1 VDRAAARTRRARWQ
15 DNQALMSRRQL
26 LDRDT
31 DHSRLPREA
40 EPQPAQEPA
49 PAAPPAHAAVIALQR
64 SAGNA
69 AVRQWLSESFAGEGP
84 DVNPKG
90 DGEETAPPELLELEQ
105 PAGDD
110 GEKEPAEER
119 VVGATFTPDGVIAS
133 ASASPGGFSSSK
145 TPKIEVKPAGTTT
158 YNGAAAGSDC
168 LPADILPADVDW
180 DVVENKKTWGVK
192 VTAMRTTGK
201 INVNPTPNKPT
212 DMVTPNTANPVDGGN
227 IENSA
232 GSNNHW
238 KFAVDEMK
246 AYNTVGGGRSAHWHS
261 TAASD
266 AHEYEHWNKDWMKN
280 VLGALWPKA
289 NRDIDKITIPKADA
303 GDAAAAKPLL
313 KAKVDARIATANAK
327 STTDWNA
334 VPDDPGLAGANGYK
348 AGQRVLNGLI
358 DAVKAYAKSKKW

>member
-1 VDRAAARTRRARWQ
+1 
-15 DNQALMSRRQL
+15 MSRRQL
-26 LDRDT
+26 LDRQAIDR
-31 DHSRLPREA
+31 SRLLDDH
-40 EPQPAQEPA
+40 EPSPAQESSRSALPA
-49 PAAPPAHAAVIALQR
+49 PAPTPAAIVALQR

-84 DVNPKG
+84 DENPKG
-90 DGEETAPPELLELEQ
+90 EGETAPLPELPELEE
-105 PAGDD
+105 PVGDE
-110 GEKEPAEER
+110 GEKQPAEER
-119 VVGATFTPDGVIAS
+119 VVGATITPSGVTGWD
-133 ASASPGGFSSSK
+133 SASPAAFTSEK
-145 TPKIEVKPAGTTT
+145 TPKGEVTPTGTTT
-158 YNGAAAGSDC
+158 YDGAAASSTC

-180 DVVENKKTWGVK
+180 DVVDTKKTWGVK
-192 VTAMRTTGK
+192 VSAMRTSGK
-201 INVNPTPNKPT
+201 IKVNPTPNKPA

-227 IENSA
+227 IENSP

-246 AYNTVGGGRSAHWHS
+246 AYNTTNGGRSAHWHS

-280 VLGALWPKA
+280 VLGKLWPKA

-303 GDAAAAKPLL
+303 ADAAAAKPLL
-313 KAKVDARIATANAK
+313 KTKVDARIATANAK